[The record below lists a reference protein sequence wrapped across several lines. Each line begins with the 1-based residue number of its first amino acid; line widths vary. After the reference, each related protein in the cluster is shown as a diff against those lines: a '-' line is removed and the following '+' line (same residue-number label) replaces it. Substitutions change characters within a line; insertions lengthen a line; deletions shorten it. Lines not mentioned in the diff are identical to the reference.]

1 MPFSFRKFSL
11 LICICLFSFGAKAQG
26 LEGTDLRVM
35 QQLEDSLMLTAD
47 SMYSAFL
54 ADTRVSYSARF
65 ARQLVSALKIPNSW
79 SYPFPK
85 LSNRINITY
94 PEDNAFRI
102 FNWEIVPSEI
112 SRRYYGAI
120 QLPSDG
126 KLKLYGLVDH
136 SQEIGK
142 GLEDTILNANSW
154 YGALYYRILVNE
166 REGEKI
172 YTLFG
177 LNSGGRLSNKKVL
190 DPMRMTE
197 KGPVFGA
204 PVFNVRS
211 EAHPNERVNRFVLEF
226 KKDVQ
231 VSMNWDKERSQIY
244 FDNLVSQVNDPARK
258 YTYVASGQID
268 GFRWTGESWSYM
280 QNIVEIVPRQDGQAP
295 VGEEK

>member
-1 MPFSFRKFSL
+1 MPFSFRTFSL
-11 LICICLFSFGAKAQG
+11 LVCICFTGPGVKAQG
-26 LEGTDLRVM
+26 LEGTDLKVM
-35 QQLEDSLMLTAD
+35 QQLEDSLVTTAD

-54 ADTRVSYSARF
+54 PDTRVTYSARF

-79 SYPFPK
+79 SYNFPK
-85 LSNRINITY
+85 LSNRINIVI

-112 SRRYYGAI
+112 TRRYYGAI
-120 QLPSDG
+120 QMPSE
-126 KLKLYGLVDH
+126 KLKLFGLVDH

-142 GLEDTILNANSW
+142 GLEDSILNASSW

-166 REGEKI
+166 REGEKL

-190 DPMRMTE
+190 DPMRITE
-197 KGPVFGA
+197 NGPVFGA

-211 EAHPNERVNRFVLEF
+211 ELRPNERVNRFVLEF

-231 VSMNWDKERSQIY
+231 VSMNWDKERNQIY
-244 FDNLVSQVNDPARK
+244 FDDLVSQVNDPARK
-258 YTYVASGQID
+258 YTYVASGQMN
-268 GFRWTGESWSYM
+268 GFQWNGQEWSFM
-280 QNIVEIVPRQDGQAP
+280 QNIVEIVPRADGQAP
-295 VGEEK
+295 IGEER